1 MARVL
6 IVDDDQGLRKFI
18 RVVLERAGHHV
29 TEAEDGRRGVEAV
42 EESVPDLVI
51 TDLIM
56 PVEGIGLIAA
66 LRKTYQDLKIVAIS
80 GGGRVRVDDLLELA
94 TRLGANATLT
104 KPFLPDKLLETI
116 GPLLGSAQKSS
127 N

>member
-18 RVVLERAGHHV
+18 RVVLERAGHEV
-29 TEAEDGRRGVEAV
+29 SEAEDGRRGVEAV
-42 EESVPDLVI
+42 AQRLPDLVI

-66 LRKTYQDLKIVAIS
+66 LRKEHKDLKIVAIS

-116 GPLLGSAQKSS
+116 APLLGA
-127 N
+127 